1 MTIPVNVRP
10 SGSGVRPE
18 PLVTTLLESAMH
30 ELRGELYAMSERH
43 FPGLR
48 VRHYRLLSFVPPEGE
63 RLTRMGA
70 DAGLT
75 KQALAQAL
83 APLEAGGYVEVL
95 PDPSDGRARI
105 VRLTELGR
113 RVNAAVRETL
123 AEAERNWAERVGPD
137 RWAAARAVLADLRD
151 RAGEER

>member
-1 MTIPVNVRP
+1 MTTSVNVRP
-10 SGSGVRPE
+10 DDPGVRPE
-18 PLVTTLLESAMH
+18 PLVTTLLELAMH
-30 ELRGELYAMSERH
+30 ELRGELYRLSDRA

-105 VRLTELGR
+105 VRLTDLGR
-113 RVNAAVRETL
+113 RVNEAVRETL
-123 AEAERNWAERVGPD
+123 AEVELEWARRVGAD
-137 RWAAARAVLADLRD
+137 RWAAARAVLTDLRE
-151 RAGEER
+151 RSGEQQ

>member
-1 MTIPVNVRP
+1 MTISVNVRP
-10 SGSGVRPE
+10 EGSGVRPE
-18 PLVTTLLESAMH
+18 PLVTTLLEFAMH
-30 ELRGELYAMSERH
+30 ELRGELYRLSDRE

-48 VRHYRLLSFVPPEGE
+48 VRHYRLLSFVPPGGE

-105 VRLTELGR
+105 VALTDLGR
-113 RVNAAVRETL
+113 RVNDTVRGTL
-123 AEAERNWAERVGPD
+123 AAAERGWAERVGAD

-151 RAGEER
+151 RSGEER